1 MGKRIPAKI
10 TGVSSYVP
18 PRLLTNADLE
28 KMVETTD
35 QWIRERTGIH
45 ERHIVDRGV
54 AASHLATEAAK
65 KLLAETKTPPEE
77 IEMIIVASVTPDMM
91 FPATACLVQDR
102 LGAKQAWGFD
112 LSGACAGFVYALTV
126 GAQFVA
132 AGTHKKVLV
141 IGSDVMTSIVDF
153 TDRATCVLFGD
164 GAGAV
169 LLEPATSDREGILDF
184 FHDVDGSGGIYL
196 YMPGGGSLNPPSHET
211 VDKRMHCVHQDGQ
224 QVFKYAVRRMA
235 EVSAQLLKRNGFTA
249 SDLKLVIPHQA
260 NGRIIRAMMDRLGVD
275 DSKVV
280 INIGKYGNTTAG
292 TIPLGMTDAL
302 EEGRLKKGD
311 LVLLVAVGAGY
322 TTGGMLLR
330 WAY

>member
-169 LLEPATSDREGILDF
+169 LLEPANSDREGILDF